1 MSFICVLGNF
11 VADNS
16 FYADQL
22 PTKGQTLFGSGYQV
36 GPGGKGSNQAIAA
49 VRLGSK
55 VNFLGKVGDD
65 VNGQMALELYK
76 KNNIDLKTVFISKD
90 FPTGVAGIMVNK
102 SDGSNAIIVYPG
114 ASMEI
119 TIEEVNKFSSI
130 LSNCKVFLTQLEIRK
145 EVTLHSL
152 KIAKK
157 NNAITILNPA
167 PAIEIEDEF
176 FKYIDFFTPNEIEAE
191 FYFGKKITTYEQ
203 AKEAGKFFLKK
214 GVKNSIITLGEK
226 GIYFS
231 NEENNFSLPA
241 LDLKSRVVD
250 TTGAGDSFNGALS
263 SALEKGMEIKE
274 CLNYAIK
281 ASGIST
287 TKKGAADAMPYL
299 KDLASI

>member
-1 MSFICVLGNF
+1 MSDICVLGNF

-22 PTKGQTLFGSGYQV
+22 PSKGQTLFGSGYQV

-65 VNGQMALELYK
+65 ANGQMAIELYK
-76 KNNIDLKTVFISKD
+76 KNQIDSKTVFVSKD
-90 FPTGVAGIMVNK
+90 YPTGAAGIMINK
-102 SDGSNAIIVYPG
+102 SDGTNAIIVYPG

-119 TIEEVNKFSSI
+119 TIEEVNQFSNI
-130 LSNCKVFLTQLEIRK
+130 LLNCKVFLTQLEIKK

-157 NNAITILNPA
+157 GNAITILNPA
-167 PAIEIEDEF
+167 PAIKIEDEF
-176 FKYIDFFTPNEIEAE
+176 FKYIDFFTPNETEAE
-191 FYFGKKITTYEQ
+191 FYVGKKIESYDQ
-203 AKEAGKFFLKK
+203 AKEAGEFFLKK

-226 GIYFS
+226 GIYFV
-231 NEENNFSLPA
+231 NKENNYSLPA
-241 LDLKSRVVD
+241 LNLKGKVVD
-250 TTGAGDSFNGALS
+250 TTGAGDSFNGALAS
-263 SALEKGMEIKE
+263 GLEKGMEIKD

-299 KDLASI
+299 KDID

>member
-1 MSFICVLGNF
+1 MSSICVLGNF

-22 PTKGQTLFGSGYQV
+22 PAKGQTLFGNGYQI

-65 VNGQMALELYK
+65 SNGQMAIELYK
-76 KNNIDLKTVFISKD
+76 KNQIDPKTVFISKD
-90 FPTGVAGIMVNK
+90 SPTGVAGIMINK
-102 SDGSNAIIVYPG
+102 SDGTNAIIVYPG

-119 TIEEVNKFSSI
+119 TIEEVNKFSNI
-130 LSNCKVFLTQLEIRK
+130 VSNCKVFLTQLEIKK

-152 KIAKK
+152 KMAKK
-157 NNAITILNPA
+157 GNAITILNPA
-167 PAIEIEDEF
+167 PAIKIKDEF
-176 FKYIDFFTPNEIEAE
+176 FNYIDFFTPNETEAE
-191 FYFGKKITTYEQ
+191 FYVGKKIDNYDK
-203 AKEAGKFFLKK
+203 AKEAGEFFLKK

-231 NEENNFSLPA
+231 NKDNNFSLPA
-241 LDLKSRVVD
+241 LNLKGKVVD
-250 TTGAGDSFNGALS
+250 TTGAGDSFNGALAS
-263 SALEKGMEIKE
+263 GLEKGMTIKE

-281 ASGIST
+281 ASGFST
-287 TKKGAADAMPYL
+287 TKKGAAYAMPFST
-299 KDLASI
+299 DLE

>member
-1 MSFICVLGNF
+1 MSSICVLGNF

-22 PTKGQTLFGSGYQV
+22 PLKGQTLFGNGYQV

-55 VNFLGKVGDD
+55 VNFLGKVGEDS
-65 VNGQMALELYK
+65 NGQMAIDLYK
-76 KNNIDLKTVFISKD
+76 KNQIDTKTVFISKD
-90 FPTGVAGIMVNK
+90 FPTGVAGIMINK
-102 SDGSNAIIVYPG
+102 SDGTNAIIVYPG

-119 TIEEVNKFSSI
+119 TIDEVNQFLNI
-130 LSNCKVFLTQLEIRK
+130 LSNCKVFLTQLEIKK

-157 NNAITILNPA
+157 GGAITILNPA
-167 PAIEIEDEF
+167 PAIKIEDEF
-176 FKYIDFFTPNEIEAE
+176 FRYIDFFTPNETEAE
-191 FYFGKKITTYEQ
+191 FYFGKKIENHDQ
-203 AKEAGKFFLKK
+203 AKEANNFFLKK

-231 NEENNFSLPA
+231 NQASNFSLPA
-241 LDLKSRVVD
+241 LNLKGKVVD
-250 TTGAGDSFNGALS
+250 TTGAGDSFNGALAS
-263 SALEKGMEIKE
+263 GLEKGMEIKE
-274 CLNYAIK
+274 CLNFAIK

-287 TKKGAADAMPYL
+287 TKKGAADAMPYS
-299 KDLASI
+299 KDMN